1 MNSLSKTGDIYINQS
16 EFIGNLTAE
25 VTVPAGTDDGGGG
38 VIPYPAGV
46 ISSPFAL
53 ESYELNPGMS
63 KLFPF
68 LSQIA
73 QNYDLYELE
82 GLIISYHPNSGET
95 SVASNQLGKV
105 IIATNYDPD
114 AVDFINSI
122 EMQNYDYANSGKP
135 SVALVHGVE
144 THPAQRGSGRM
155 LYVRDSATTKDKVL
169 TDIGKLYV
177 ATEGIPIEHG
187 QNATLSSV
195 VQRVILGELHVAYR
209 VRLSRAKLYN
219 SLLGYGIDT
228 DRFKLVKT
236 YTSTPDQWFGPSEAW
251 PFNHGTWSVPIYCG
265 SGQGYCVRANRF
277 LVAGTYKWVMYIEA
291 PTATNALTVSSVT
304 ASNGATI
311 VNTEV
316 DNGDFDSHAV
326 AAMPAGGGTLCAW
339 GYVTV
344 NNTTDAIPEFRINMS
359 RLAEAADGATFQ
371 KFSITQISAKLTD
384 NSW

>member
-1 MNSLSKTGDIYINQS
+1 MNSLSKTGDIYISQS
-16 EFIGNLTAE
+16 EFIGNLTAQIS
-25 VTVPAGTDDGGGG
+25 VPNGSAAGTL
-38 VIPYPAGV
+38 
-46 ISSPFAL
+46 SSPFAL

-114 AVDFINSI
+114 CVDFINSI
-122 EMQNYDYANSGKP
+122 EMQNYDYANAGKP

-155 LYVRDSATTKDKVL
+155 LYVRDSATAKDKVL
-169 TDIGKLYV
+169 TDIGKLFV
-177 ATEGIPIEHG
+177 ATEGIPIEHPA
-187 QNATLSSV
+187 NSSGV
-195 VQRVILGELHVAYR
+195 DVEHRVILGELHVAYR

-228 DRFKLVKT
+228 DRFKLSKT
-236 YTSTPDQWFGPSEAW
+236 YTGTDQWFGTSCEAW
-251 PFNHGTWSVPIYCG
+251 VHNHGTWAAPVYRG
-265 SGQGYCVRANRF
+265 TGLAYQVKANRF
-277 LVAGTYKWVMYIEA
+277 LVAGTYKWVLYIEA
-291 PTATNALTVSSVT
+291 PAATTALNVTSVVGL
-304 ASNGATI
+304 NGCSVI
-311 VNTEV
+311 STET
-316 DNGDFDSHAV
+316 DTGSYKTHAEAV
-326 AAMPAGGGTLCAW
+326 MPAGGGGLCAW

-344 NNTTDAIPEFRINMS
+344 NNTTDAIPMFEINMS
-359 RLAEAADGATFQ
+359 RIAEAADASTFQ
-371 KFSITQISAKLTD
+371 KFSVTQISAKLTD
-384 NSW
+384 ATW

>member
-1 MNSLSKTGDIYINQS
+1 MNSLSKTGDIFINQS

-25 VTVPAGTDDGGGG
+25 ITVPDGSAAGT
-38 VIPYPAGV
+38 V
-46 ISSPFAL
+46 STPFAL

-114 AVDFINSI
+114 CVDFINSI

-155 LYVRDSATTKDKVL
+155 LYVRDSATSKDKVL
-169 TDIGKLYV
+169 TDMGKLFV
-177 ATEGIPIEHG
+177 ATEGIPIEHPA
-187 QNATLSSV
+187 NSSGADV
-195 VQRVILGELHVAYR
+195 THRVILGELHVAYR

-228 DRFKLVKT
+228 DRFKVTKT
-236 YTSTPDQWFGPSEAW
+236 YTVTPSHWFGTDSEAW
-251 PFNHGTWSVPIYCG
+251 PLNHGTWNAPVYCG
-265 SGQGYCVRANRF
+265 AALAYCVRANRF
-277 LVAGTYKWVMYIEA
+277 LVAGTYKWVVFIEM
-291 PTATNALTVSSVT
+291 PGATNALNITSVT
-304 ASNGATI
+304 GSNGCSVI
-311 VNTEV
+311 NTEIEPGV
-316 DNGDFDSHAV
+316 YGSVAV
-326 AAMPAGGGTLCAW
+326 APSPAAGGTLCAW

-344 NNTTDAIPEFRINMS
+344 NNTTDAIPEFRINFS
-359 RLAEAADGATFQ
+359 RTAEAADGTVYQ
-371 KFSITQISAKLTD
+371 KFSVTQISAKLTD